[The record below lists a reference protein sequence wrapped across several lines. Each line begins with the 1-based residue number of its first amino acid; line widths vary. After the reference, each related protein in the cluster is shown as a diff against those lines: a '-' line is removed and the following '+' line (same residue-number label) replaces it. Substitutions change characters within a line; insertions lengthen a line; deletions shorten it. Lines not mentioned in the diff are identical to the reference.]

1 MIHVC
6 MCVCVCVRPLE
17 SRVHVPFHMP
27 LQLSR
32 AATRRTF
39 HVYTNYFMRQKSK
52 LLVAELGG
60 QGWLSGRLET
70 LGRLAGIR
78 MQQTWGTSLGA
89 DSILAPCPR
98 HTQPF

>member
-1 MIHVC
+1 
-6 MCVCVCVRPLE
+6 
-17 SRVHVPFHMP
+17 
-27 LQLSR
+27 
-32 AATRRTF
+32 
-39 HVYTNYFMRQKSK
+39 MRQKSK